1 MPTSESTRIRLL
13 EAAIEVL
20 ESEGEVAVTTYPWEI
35 ALAPIESH
43 DPGSARNHLLV
54 DVVSVTSV
62 GNRVRVGLAAP
73 QPLTAEVS
81 DAAVRELGLEPGSR
95 AVASW
100 KAAATRV
107 LPLSHQTVSKTSS

>member
-1 MPTSESTRIRLL
+1 MGDRARARRSR
-13 EAAIEVL
+13 
-20 ESEGEVAVTTYPWEI
+20 
-35 ALAPIESH
+35 H

-54 DVVSVTSV
+54 DVVSVTAV

-73 QPLTAEVS
+73 QPLTAEIS
-81 DAAVRELGLEPGSR
+81 DAAVRELGLAPGAR

-107 LPLSHQTVSKTSS
+107 LPLCSPDGVEDQLVKQRLRGERGQRPA